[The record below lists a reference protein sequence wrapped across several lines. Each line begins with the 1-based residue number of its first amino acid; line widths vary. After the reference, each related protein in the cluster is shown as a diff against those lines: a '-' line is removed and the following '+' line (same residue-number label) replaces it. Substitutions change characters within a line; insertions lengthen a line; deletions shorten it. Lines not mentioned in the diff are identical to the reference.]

1 MQLPPKPGP
10 HLPEHAAELRKE
22 SYTMALYVAICL
34 LAALL
39 ALPMTMATRWS
50 SMNRNCTQNG
60 QSRLLPKCCHESS
73 RPFPHFTE
81 RVSDKGFCSSGG
93 RI

>member
-1 MQLPPKPGP
+1 MYTTQEQAQETIQLPPKPGP

-50 SMNRNCTQNG
+50 SMNRNCIR
-60 QSRLLPKCCHESS
+60 SCCRICAELRLFTSALTA
-73 RPFPHFTE
+73 RPGT
-81 RVSDKGFCSSGG
+81 GN
-93 RI
+93 